1 MDKSLIRTSK
11 FLSLVLRH
19 RPEIIGM
26 TLDPEG
32 WLDIN
37 TLLANA
43 NSRGRAITLEQLHD
57 VVATNDKKRFALS
70 DDGMRIRANQGHSVR
85 HVDLDLP
92 AVQPPADLYHGTVAQ
107 FLASIRAQ
115 GLLKRSRNHVH
126 LSADRET
133 AMKVGMRRGSPVVLT
148 IAAGDMHAAG
158 YRFHLSQNGVWL
170 TDAVPPE
177 FITFP

>member
-37 TLLANA
+37 ALIANA
-43 NSRGRAITLEQLHD
+43 NSRRHAITLQQLHD
-57 VVATNDKKRFALS
+57 VVANNDKQRFSLS

-92 AVQPPADLYHGTVAQ
+92 VVPPPAQLYHGTVAVPR
-107 FLASIRAQ
+107 LYPSPGADDDLIR
-115 GLLKRSRNHVH
+115 LPPKL
-126 LSADRET
+126 
-133 AMKVGMRRGSPVVLT
+133 RR
-148 IAAGDMHAAG
+148 H
-158 YRFHLSQNGVWL
+158 
-170 TDAVPPE
+170 
-177 FITFP
+177 

>member
-19 RPEIIGM
+19 RPEIIGL

-43 NSRGRAITLEQLHD
+43 NSRGHAITLEQLHD
-57 VVATNDKKRFALS
+57 VVANNDKKRFALS

-92 AVQPPADLYHGTVAQ
+92 VVPPPTDLYHGTVAQ

-133 AMKVGMRRGSPVVLT
+133 ARKVGMRRGEPVVL
-148 IAAGDMHAAG
+148 IVAAGDMHAAG
-158 YRFHLSQNGVWL
+158 YLFYLSENGVWL
-170 TDAVPPE
+170 TDTVPPK